1 MPVINHLVINHLGIN
16 HVVISN
22 GFIIHFVYHTKCG
35 RFISNPIAANA
46 PAANALP
53 ICADRRCSGLAIGNW
68 QRQGETGAVIV
79 RGNQL
84 TAIAT
89 RDLLRDG

>member
-1 MPVINHLVINHLGIN
+1 MPVIKHLVIN

-22 GFIIHFVYHTKCG
+22 GFIIHFIYHTKCG
-35 RFISNPIAANA
+35 RFISNPI
-46 PAANALP
+46 AANALP

>member
-16 HVVISN
+16 HVVISH
-22 GFIIHFVYHTKCG
+22 GFIIHFIYHTKCG

-46 PAANALP
+46 LL

-89 RDLLRDG
+89 CDLLRDG

>member
-1 MPVINHLVINHLGIN
+1 MPIINHVVIN

-22 GFIIHFVYHTKCG
+22 RFIIYFVYHTKCG
-35 RFISNPIAANA
+35 QFISNHI
-46 PAANALP
+46 AANALP

-68 QRQGETGAVIV
+68 QRKSETGAVIV

-89 RDLLRDG
+89 CDLLRDG

>member
-1 MPVINHLVINHLGIN
+1 MPVINHLGIN

-22 GFIIHFVYHTKCG
+22 GFIIHFIYYTKCG
-35 RFISNPIAANA
+35 RLILNPI
-46 PAANALP
+46 AANALP